1 MLKSLLL
8 LLLLLFNF
16 SAEAQKVFLSGFV
29 KEEISK
35 RPISGAMVRFKG
47 IEQEVRSDKKG
58 YFKIGLEKGAYQILI
73 SQPGFQ
79 ELSFPLQLVEDHEQ
93 FFYLK
98 NDAAVLKEVVISSN
112 KASVMQSNLNNYQ
125 LLKKADLEK
134 APGFLGVSDVI
145 KTIQTMPGTG
155 NGGEGNA
162 GLFVR
167 GSGSGQNLVLFNHAV
182 VYNPSHLLGFF
193 SVFNSDA
200 VGEVKFY
207 KSGIPAEYGG
217 RLSSVV
223 DIQSDQQLADSLV
236 LDGELS
242 VLAAK
247 VNLKI
252 PISSKWSVATT
263 MRKTFMNFS
272 VWPIVNKLS
281 SKDEEGNQL
290 NYDFYDFN
298 FSTTAELSR
307 KDKLFASF
315 YMGGDDFGFD
325 ISKFGISNGMKWQN
339 TAAALKWNRMIS
351 NQLSLETVASYSGY
365 RFNFS
370 MQQEGMQLGVRS
382 AITDF
387 NYSSTLKAYFDQ
399 HQLKVGLSMIQ
410 HKFIPNTPFTKN
422 QETDLHYGKPNTYLA
437 DETAVFL
444 SDDYRLSDHLSMYA
458 GLRMTYYRHKGPYST
473 TSAADEHKEYAR
485 NKTVSDAFFLEP
497 GLSLKYHLNR
507 SMALKFAYSR
517 NVQTVHLIPITA
529 SNFPSDFWIPATSKM
544 PAEKGNQYSLGI
556 FKEWADAGYEGY
568 VDVYFRDMKNIVEF
582 SGGLLNLSNTVKIED
597 HVFLGKGSSYGSEF
611 FFKKTKGKFTGHIS
625 YTIAKSD
632 RTFEGINEGYTFP
645 FKYDRTHDLTTVL
658 NYKLRTGW
666 SLSALFTL
674 ATGNAYTKP
683 ISRYLVAGNVI
694 NEYGAYNGA
703 RMPTYHRMDLSATY
717 QFPVKGRYQSILSF
731 SVYNV
736 YNRRNP
742 IFNYYIARGSLN
754 TGSVS
759 VQEKSLALLP
769 VLPSINY
776 KIVFK

>member
-29 KEEISK
+29 KEEVSK
-35 RPISGAMVRFKG
+35 RPISGAMVQFKG

-58 YFKIGLEKGAYQILI
+58 YFKIGLEKGGYQILI

-98 NDAAVLKEVVISSN
+98 KDAAVLKEVVISSN
-112 KASVMQSNLNNYQ
+112 KASVIQSNLNNYQ
-125 LLKKADLEK
+125 LLKIADLEK

-298 FSTTAELSR
+298 FSTAAELSR

-399 HQLKVGLSMIQ
+399 HQLRAGLSMIQ
-410 HKFIPNTPFTKN
+410 HKFIPNTPLTKN
-422 QETDLHYGKPNTYLA
+422 QETDLNYGKPNTYLA

-507 SMALKFAYSR
+507 STALKFAYSR

-544 PAEKGNQYSLGI
+544 PAEKGNQYSLGV